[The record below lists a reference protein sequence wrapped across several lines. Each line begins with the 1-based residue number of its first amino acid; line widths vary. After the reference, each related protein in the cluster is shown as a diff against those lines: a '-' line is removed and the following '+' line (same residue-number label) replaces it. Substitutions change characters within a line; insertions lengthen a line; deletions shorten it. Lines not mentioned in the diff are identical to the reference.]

1 MKWQS
6 LMQPLGTPAR
16 SFAVADP
23 GGRLYTLQDFSAS
36 PALLVAFICNH
47 CPFVLHILDS
57 FVSMAAEYAPRGLA
71 TVAIS
76 SNDVAAEPADGPDRM
91 AQLARERRFGF
102 PYLYDG
108 DQQAAIQFGAVCTP
122 DFFLYDVERRLYYRG
137 QFDGSRPTT
146 VHTAGRPGAGSAPT
160 GADLR
165 AALDA
170 LLAGRPAPAEQRPSM
185 GCSMKWQ
192 PGKEPAWG

>member
-6 LMQPLGTPAR
+6 LMQPLGTPAPAFR
-16 SFAVADP
+16 VADP
-23 GGRLYTLQDFSAS
+23 AGRLYTLDDFKSS
-36 PALLVAFICNH
+36 RALLVAFICNH

-57 FVSMAAEYAPRGLA
+57 FVAMAAEYAPRGLA

-76 SNDVAAEPADGPDRM
+76 SNDVAAHPEDGPEHM
-91 AQLARERRFGF
+91 TQLVREHQIGF
-102 PYLYDG
+102 PYLHDATQDG
-108 DQQAAIQFGAVCTP
+108 AKLFGAVCTP
-122 DFFLYDVERRLYYRG
+122 DFFLYDGDRKLYYRG

-146 VHTAGRPGAGSAPT
+146 PHTAGRPGAGAAPS

-185 GCSMKWQ
+185 GCSMKWL
-192 PGKEPAWG
+192 PGNEPEWG